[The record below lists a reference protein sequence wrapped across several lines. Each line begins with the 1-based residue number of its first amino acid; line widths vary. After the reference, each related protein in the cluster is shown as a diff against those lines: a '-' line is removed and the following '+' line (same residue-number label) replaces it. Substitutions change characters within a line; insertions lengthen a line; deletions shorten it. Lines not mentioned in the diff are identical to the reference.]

1 MREKTSIR
9 EKIKELA
16 FYFKFVLDKRA
27 AGIYY
32 VQAID
37 GQAHILTQY
46 HQWQENKSEDIESY
60 EYLYGKDS

>member
-16 FYFKFVLDKRA
+16 FYFKFMLDKIPE
-27 AGIYY
+27 GIYY

-37 GQAHILTQY
+37 GQAYILIQSY
-46 HQWQENKSEDIESY
+46 QLQENKSEDIESY
-60 EYLYGKDS
+60 E